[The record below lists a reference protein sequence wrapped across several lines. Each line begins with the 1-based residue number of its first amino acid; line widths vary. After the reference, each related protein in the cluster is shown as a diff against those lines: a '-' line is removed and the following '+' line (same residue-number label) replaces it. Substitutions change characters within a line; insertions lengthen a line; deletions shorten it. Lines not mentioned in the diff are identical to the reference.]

1 MGEAELITASHKLVI
16 RSTLYFYG
24 DAADK
29 DLAIRIAEEIGY
41 HWNEPKASVKIRH
54 NWYEVCFEI
63 EGQHVPDLP
72 PATVWH
78 NTNPRFNFFRI
89 EEFSLHDISF
99 VDGLGSNTGYFKLG
113 NLPRHSTTAAHE
125 YGHTLGLDHP
135 KLLDIRGEGQP
146 GMMYPRGTLCD
157 PTFQYDPAAPAGGP
171 GGTLNP
177 FTRKVLA
184 DDIERLRLHRLSF
197 DRQGL
202 GVLGDFS
209 SLYHQKHLKEVGQ

>member
-1 MGEAELITASHKLVI
+1 MGEVELHTVSHRLII
-16 RSTLYFYG
+16 RSVMHFYG

-41 HWNEPKASVKIRH
+41 HWNEPKAGVKIRKQ
-54 NWYEVCFEI
+54 WYDIYFDI
-63 EGQHVPDLP
+63 EGIYTPDLP

-78 NTNPRFNFFRI
+78 NTDPRLNFFRI

-135 KLLDIRGEGQP
+135 KQLDIRGGGQP

-157 PTFQYDPAAPAGGP
+157 PAFQYDPTASAGGP

-177 FTRKVLA
+177 FTRKVLSG
-184 DDIERLRLHRLSF
+184 DIDGLRLHRLSF
-197 DRQGL
+197 DRRGFCML
-202 GVLGDFS
+202 GEFS
-209 SLYHQKHLKEVGQ
+209 SQYHQKHVKDN

>member
-1 MGEAELITASHKLVI
+1 MGEVELNIVSHRLII
-16 RSTLYFYG
+16 RSVIHFYG

-29 DLAIRIAEEIGY
+29 ELAIRIAEEIGY
-41 HWNEPKASVKIRH
+41 CWNEPKAGVKIRKER
-54 NWYEVCFEI
+54 YEVYFEV
-63 EGQHVPDLP
+63 EGIYTPDLP

-78 NTNPRFNFFRI
+78 NTNPRLNFFRI

-113 NLPRHSTTAAHE
+113 NLSRHSTTAAHE

-135 KLLDIRGEGQP
+135 KQLDIRGEGQP

-157 PTFQYDPAAPAGGP
+157 PAFQYDPAASAGGP

-177 FTRKVLA
+177 FTRKVLPG
-184 DDIERLRLHRLSF
+184 DIDSLRLHSLSF
-197 DRQGL
+197 RRGFSM
-202 GVLGDFS
+202 LGDFS
-209 SLYHQKHLKEVGQ
+209 FHYHQKHWKKN